1 MNSILKMILI
11 FFAWQSFGQTQESLN
26 NNNHLRNL
34 LVQADMRQA
43 SQKSETLRY
52 SNIEGSPFMHKEYQL
67 GDIYTTQ
74 GVFRAV
80 KMKYDIFEDSFQFNM
95 DNRTLYLDPSDYVK
109 KIVIGSDVFVV
120 RSIPNV
126 KKKDNYLIELD
137 SSKVSLYSKKNVIF
151 KKEEL
156 AKALESRPTP
166 ATFLA
171 RANKYYLQ
179 IGSSNLVQIEK
190 IKDVYELFPDEAEA
204 LKKYIKAED
213 LDFKKEADLIK
224 IVRFCGSKV

>member
-1 MNSILKMILI
+1 MNSILKIILI
-11 FFAWQSFGQTQESLN
+11 MFACQGYGQTQESLN

-34 LVQADMRQA
+34 LIQADMRNA
-43 SQKSETLRY
+43 SNKSEVLRY
-52 SNIEGSPFMHKEYQL
+52 NNVEGNPYMHKDYQL

-74 GVFRAV
+74 GAFKAV

-109 KIVIGSDVFVV
+109 KIVIGNDVFVV

-151 KKEEL
+151 KQEEL

-166 ATFLA
+166 ATFLV
-171 RANKYYLQ
+171 RANKYYLRV
-179 IGSSNLVQIEK
+179 GSSDLVQIEK
-190 IKDVYELFPDEAEA
+190 IKDIYQLFPDEAEA
-204 LKKYIKAED
+204 LKKYIKTED

-224 IVRFCGSKV
+224 IVRFCGSKL